1 VGVAQDLVGVP
12 GLVAATATGAV
23 ETRPPLFAAA
33 DGAVELAGSDGG
45 VGAVE
50 KGERWERWARG
61 LGRRRGRA
69 GLAGRQQGGAG
80 GRAAWGEAG
89 AAAREAEREGR
100 RRKCE
105 RESEVRLRPSGV
117 ISIYSIF
124 YIYYSSWAP

>member
-1 VGVAQDLVGVP
+1 MGVAQDLVGVP

-50 KGERWERWARG
+50 KGERWASERWERWARG
-61 LGRRRGRA
+61 LGRRRGRP

-117 ISIYSIF
+117 ISIY
-124 YIYYSSWAP
+124 YSSWAP